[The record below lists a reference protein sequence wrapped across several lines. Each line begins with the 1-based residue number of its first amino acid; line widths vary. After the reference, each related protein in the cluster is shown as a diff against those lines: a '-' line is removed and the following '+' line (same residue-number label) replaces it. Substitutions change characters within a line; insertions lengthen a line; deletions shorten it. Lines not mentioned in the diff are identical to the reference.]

1 MSNTQNFSHYLSLGQ
16 AAKLAE
22 VAKSTIT
29 RAIEKG
35 QLSVTERVGN
45 GYRIDP
51 AELQRWQGTRTNTRG
66 RTNPTTPVQQNP
78 SDSAKQP
85 KATPMDALSI
95 EVRNARLEAELTA
108 LRQTHAQTLAS
119 HDELK
124 TMTEKM
130 LSDKDK
136 EIERLYTLALTDQRE
151 RRRKGFWSGM
161 FGGKGT

>member
-35 QLSVTERVGN
+35 HLSVASRVGN

-51 AELQRWQGTRTNTRG
+51 AELQRWQATRTNTRG
-66 RTNPTTPVQQNP
+66 RTNLLSPVQQNP
-78 SDSAKQP
+78 SDGATQP

-95 EVRNARLEAELTA
+95 EVRNAGLEAELAA

-124 TMTEKM
+124 AMTEKM
-130 LSDKDK
+130 LGDKDK
-136 EIERLYTLALTDQRE
+136 EIERLYTLALTDQRD
-151 RRRKGFWSGM
+151 RQRKGFWAGM